1 MVDSGFWHE
10 VLFGCM
16 SIVLIGFLA
25 LIALV
30 VVRYMRLVIKH
41 WNDEWY

>member
-16 SIVLIGFLA
+16 GIVLTCFMA

-30 VVRYMRLVIKH
+30 VVRYMWLVIKH
-41 WNDEWY
+41 WDDDWN